1 MSEDFDDDDISA
13 DVEAALREL
22 NGDAPPADAK
32 SSAPET
38 DGPVRDE
45 RGRFAPKNEPAD
57 QTQPE
62 KGIAE
67 PAQPTIRPM
76 PASLKP
82 EIKARWE
89 KLDPDVQDELIR
101 RDAEVQQAKQE
112 WDKKASRFNKLDE
125 VLSPARSMWELNGV
139 TEDQAIRQLLA
150 AENLLRTDP
159 MAGLQWLAQ
168 QYGVHPSQVGAMLQQ
183 QQQLQ
188 PQGSQVGSELQ
199 VLVDQISELRAWKDN
214 AEKQQEQREIEQAE
228 RAIADFKARPEGR
241 YFDDVRD
248 QIVKF
253 LDAGAAST
261 LEEAYDLACYANPK
275 IRALLEAQ
283 RAEQEKATKA
293 AASARRAAGSVTGA
307 PNRGSEIAPPRQ
319 VSHSDDVEADVRA
332 ALASIR

>member
-1 MSEDFDDDDISA
+1 MSEDFEDDDISA

-22 NGDAPPADAK
+22 NGDAPEADAK

-62 KGIAE
+62 NGITE
-67 PAQPTIRPM
+67 PPTATIRPM

-89 KLDPDVQDELIR
+89 RLDPDVQDELIR
-101 RDAEVQQAKQE
+101 RDQEVQRAKQE
-112 WDKKASRFNKLDE
+112 WDKKAGRYNKLDE
-125 VLSPARSMWELNGV
+125 VLSPARSMWELNGM
-139 TEDQAIRQLLA
+139 TEDQAIKQLLA

-159 MAGLQWLAQ
+159 IAGLQWLAQ

-183 QQQLQ
+183 QQQMQ
-188 PQGSQVGSELQ
+188 PQGSQTDAGLQ
-199 VLVDQISELRAWKDN
+199 VLIDQIADLRAWKDQ
-214 AEKQQEQREIEQAE
+214 AIQAQEQREADAAE
-228 RAIADFKARPEGR
+228 RTIAEFKSRPENR

-248 QIVKF
+248 DIVKF
-253 LDAGAAST
+253 LDAGLANS
-261 LEEAYDLACYANPK
+261 LEEAYERACWANPQ
-275 IRALLEAQ
+275 IRRLLETQ

-293 AASARRAAGSVTGA
+293 AANAKRAAVSVTGA
-307 PNRGSEIAPPRQ
+307 PNRGSEIAQQRQ